1 MSRVSWKGPFISE
14 NSLGNYNQKELKQCS
29 RNSIVSPNV
38 IGLYFLI
45 HNGKNLLKIK
55 VIDEMVGYKFGEFSP
70 TRKKFSFKKKKN
82 NGAKS

>member
-1 MSRVSWKGPFISE
+1 MSRSSWKGPFINE
-14 NSLGNYNQKELKQCS
+14 NSLYNFSKKELNQCS

-45 HNGKNLLKIK
+45 HNGKNLFKIK
-55 VIDEMVGYKFGEFSP
+55 IIDEMVGYKFGEFTP

-82 NGAKS
+82 NGTKS